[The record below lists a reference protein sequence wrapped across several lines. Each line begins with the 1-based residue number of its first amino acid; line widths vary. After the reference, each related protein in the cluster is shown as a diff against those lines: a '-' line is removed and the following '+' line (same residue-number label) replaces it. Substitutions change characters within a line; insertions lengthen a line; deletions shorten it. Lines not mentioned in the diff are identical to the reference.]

1 MMKRF
6 VLFLAIAW
14 SIFEASSQSLEM
26 NIESYMSYYYKHADQ
41 HVTELSMTNTSSDTL
56 VIWIVDSLKKDD
68 EMQNILDYF
77 FVARTWNVTL
87 SDIIYDGNVSRIATV
102 VGSSFIKELPPETS
116 FTIFFKDSIPQD
128 EKCYLQFAKNN
139 IVSVRRSSLS
149 PFAFTSFPIWQQ
161 QLLYKYDNI
170 ILSSRYFLAPH

>member
-1 MMKRF
+1 MRRYILIF
-6 VLFLAIAW
+6 AIIWYVQGAN
-14 SIFEASSQSLEM
+14 SQSLEM
-26 NIESYMSYYYKHADQ
+26 NIKSYSSYYYNNEDCYI
-41 HVTELSMTNTSSDTL
+41 TELTMTNSSPDTL

-87 SDIIYDGNVSRIATV
+87 SNIIYDGNVSRIATV

-116 FTIFFKDSIPQD
+116 FTIFFKDSIPHD
-128 EKCYLQFAKNN
+128 EECYSQFAKNN
-139 IVSVRRSSLS
+139 IVSVKRSSLS
-149 PFAFTSFPIWQQ
+149 PFSFTTFPIWQQ

-170 ILSSRYFLAPH
+170 ILTSRYFQTPH

>member
-1 MMKRF
+1 MRRYILVF
-6 VLFLAIAW
+6 TI
-14 SIFEASSQSLEM
+14 IFYLQGANSQSLEM
-26 NIESYMSYYYKHADQ
+26 NMKSYSSYYYNNEECYI
-41 HVTELSMTNTSSDTL
+41 TELTMTNSSPDTL

-87 SDIIYDGNVSRIATV
+87 SEIIYDGNVSRIATI

-128 EKCYLQFAKNN
+128 EECYSQFAKNN
-139 IVSVRRSSLS
+139 IVSVKRSSLR
-149 PFAFTSFPIWQQ
+149 PFGFTTFPIWQQ
-161 QLLYKYDNI
+161 FLLYKYDNI
-170 ILSSRYFLAPH
+170 IISSIELSTIH

>member
-77 FVARTWNVTL
+77 FVAQAWNVTL
-87 SDIIYDGNVSRIATV
+87 SDIIYDGNVSRIAIV

-116 FTIFFKDSIPQD
+116 FTIFFIDSIPR
-128 EKCYLQFAKNN
+128 EEEYYAQFAKDK
-139 IVSVRRSSLS
+139 IVSVKRSSLI
-149 PFAFTSFPIWQQ
+149 PFAFTTNPIWQQ
-161 QLLYKYDNI
+161 QLLYKNDSI
-170 ILSSRYFLAPH
+170 ILPCP